1 MPARTHSTFCTP
13 MIRRLSLS
21 SITLVASAFL
31 ILLLTEMKS
40 VLADDYT
47 VKEGHK
53 SMLCAVG
60 CFWCGEQAFE
70 QYAPGVVEAVS
81 GYAGGT
87 NDNPTYRNHPGH
99 YEVVLVEYDPSLTSY
114 EVLVNYA
121 WRNLDPFDGIGQ
133 FCDKGTS
140 YRPAIFYATDEEKE
154 IADRVR
160 DEIVASNNWAD
171 IAVPNV
177 ARPKFWTAEGY
188 HQDYYIKNPSN
199 YGFYK
204 ERCGR
209 TRRLKTVW
217 GDDEYKCYHDVD
229 TSCFNMTVANEEG
242 IEVIAETNMK
252 GAPPETV
259 GVMPRWAAIVL
270 GIAIF
275 VVVLFFSVC
284 VYKKC
289 RKRSKK
295 DVA

>member
-1 MPARTHSTFCTP
+1 
-13 MIRRLSLS
+13 MIRSAPLS
-21 SITLVASAFL
+21 IVASVTSV
-31 ILLLTEMKS
+31 LLVLMTLMTQKAS

-70 QYAPGVVEAVS
+70 QYAPGVSEAVS

-87 NDNPTYRNHPGH
+87 NENPTYRNHPGH
-99 YEVVLVEYDPSLTSY
+99 FESILVEYDPTKTSY
-114 EVLVNYA
+114 ELLVQYA

-140 YRPAIFYATDEEKE
+140 YRPAIFYANEEEKE
-154 IADRVR
+154 VADRVR
-160 DEIVASNNWAD
+160 DGVLAANNWTID
-171 IAVPNV
+171 EIAVPNLE
-177 ARPKFWTAEGY
+177 RPVFWTAEGY
-188 HQDYYIKNPSN
+188 HQDYYLKNPSN

-217 GDDEYKCYHDVD
+217 GEDEYKCYHDVD
-229 TSCFNMTVANEEG
+229 TTCFNMTVANEEG
-242 IEVIAETNMK
+242 IDVIAETNVK
-252 GAPPETV
+252 NAPPETA

-270 GIAIF
+270 GIAAF
-275 VVVLFFSVC
+275 VILLPFFVC
-284 VYKKC
+284 MCKKYC
-289 RKRSKK
+289 KLSKK